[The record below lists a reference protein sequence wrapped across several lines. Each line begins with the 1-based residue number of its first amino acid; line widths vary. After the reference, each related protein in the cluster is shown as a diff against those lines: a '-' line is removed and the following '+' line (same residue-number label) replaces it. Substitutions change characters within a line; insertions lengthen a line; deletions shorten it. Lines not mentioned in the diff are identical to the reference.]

1 MISWALGIHEVTP
14 EFREEGQSS
23 IKKAQT
29 RRKYRNARNKEVLG
43 RYTHATMKWRAKR
56 LSNTNATHNLR
67 QSTTHADTNDR
78 MRFRARAHKRVAR
91 CLAAGRSSRMGE
103 PAMMEGGRGRPDRNR
118 HSFGKE
124 HRCSGS
130 RWTGPILGWQ
140 VDRTFYLVWAERV
153 GDGGSEMGFFR
164 GRRGIEIRKGRKA
177 TCRSNWCH
185 FCVATKQNILD
196 GSRD

>member
-103 PAMMEGGRGRPDRNR
+103 PAMMEGGREGKARPQPTLVRQRTSLLRVTLDWAYPRLAGRSDILSCLGRA
-118 HSFGKE
+118 G
-124 HRCSGS
+124 G
-130 RWTGPILGWQ
+130 RW
-140 VDRTFYLVWAERV
+140 
-153 GDGGSEMGFFR
+153 
-164 GRRGIEIRKGRKA
+164 RK
-177 TCRSNWCH
+177 
-185 FCVATKQNILD
+185 
-196 GSRD
+196 